1 MKARKIKL
9 TLKLTELQ
17 LDALVVAMDHLRE
30 YARAVAAKLI
40 EAGEEEDAVDIE
52 LVAIQLRA
60 KIDGAIK
67 KGSGKSAK
75 QPTQD
80 GIVEAL
86 RRLGGA
92 ADPITLLH
100 AFGLTEQDY
109 REALVVQYERSLAE
123 LEHVGTVEW
132 IYGHYTLHGSELEN
146 DE

>member
-1 MKARKIKL
+1 MTQHK
-9 TLKLTELQ
+9 
-17 LDALVVAMDHLRE
+17 
-30 YARAVAAKLI
+30 
-40 EAGEEEDAVDIE
+40 
-52 LVAIQLRA
+52 
-60 KIDGAIK
+60 
-67 KGSGKSAK
+67 
-75 QPTQD
+75 PTQD